1 MWIHESGCAGNPY
14 GRVGRWFTTKIEE
27 PWRAR
32 RFESIAELSVELEES
47 ASAIQTQRVVENRS
61 SLGLEDK
68 RTIDLATTGADKR
81 RPLASRYESVRT

>member
-1 MWIHESGCAGNPY
+1 M
-14 GRVGRWFTTKIEE
+14 
-27 PWRAR
+27 
-32 RFESIAELSVELEES
+32 ELEES
-47 ASAIQTQRVVENRS
+47 ASAIQTQHVVENRS